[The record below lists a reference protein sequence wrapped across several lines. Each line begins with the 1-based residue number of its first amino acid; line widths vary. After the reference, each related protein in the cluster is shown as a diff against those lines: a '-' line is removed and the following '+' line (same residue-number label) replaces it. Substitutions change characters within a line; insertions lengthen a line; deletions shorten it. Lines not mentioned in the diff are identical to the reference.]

1 VATMRVVPAL
11 DPLEDAIF
19 ASAWLLNRRR
29 FSTSRSSV
37 AKKLSAIALS
47 YASPTEP
54 IDGIT
59 PASWQRLPN
68 A

>member
-1 VATMRVVPAL
+1 M
-11 DPLEDAIF
+11 AIR
-19 ASAWLLNRRR
+19 ASAWLRKRRR
-29 FSTSRSSV
+29 SSTSRSSV

-54 IDGIT
+54 IDGMI
-59 PASWQRLPN
+59 PVSGQRLPN